1 MTPNIALAPKFRSG
15 HAIADSRHLFRAQR
29 GFSLLEALIC
39 VVLITLAFLGSAG
52 LHLASL
58 RDTQTSGQVT
68 QASQLAGDLVER
80 MRPNFRSI
88 NLYTTTSAALVSTCN
103 VAAGCTAAE
112 MVANDLAEWN
122 AQLVARLPNGRG
134 VVCRDA
140 SPNDGTAPTS
150 SGCSGG
156 ATDPIAV
163 KIWWTL
169 RDQASGSGP
178 VASTQRQVLAFIPRP

>member
-1 MTPNIALAPKFRSG
+1 MTPIIARQITYGTQNGTVKSP
-15 HAIADSRHLFRAQR
+15 RASDTQQ

-39 VVLITLAFLGSAG
+39 VVLITMAFLGSAG

-68 QASQLAGDLVER
+68 QASQLAGDLSER
-80 MRPNFRSI
+80 IRANFRSI
-88 NLYTTTSAALVSTCN
+88 DLYTTIPAGLVSSCN
-103 VAAGCTAAE
+103 TTTGCTAAE

-122 AQLVARLPNGRG
+122 SELLARLPNGG
-134 VVCRDA
+134 GIVCRDVSPSDGA
-140 SPNDGTAPTS
+140 SPTS
-150 SGCSGG
+150 SSCSGG
-156 ATDPIAV
+156 ATDPIAI

-169 RDQASGSGP
+169 RDQTSAGGP